1 MPQRGGQPPLF
12 GITEAAINAASAI
25 FPSGPVPLALLG
37 GGKKKRKKASKKRR
51 KRRTKNGRCM
61 CRCQKCKDNGMCYCG
76 CKKCSCKKPKR
87 SKRKS
92 RRKTR
97 RRSRK

>member
-12 GITEAAINAASAI
+12 GITEAAMNAVSSVAPS
-25 FPSGPVPLALLG
+25 FPIPLGLLG

-51 KRRTKNGRCM
+51 KRRTSA
-61 CRCQKCKDNGMCYCG
+61 CRCAPRCKCRP
-76 CKKCSCKKPKR
+76 CKCNKKR

-92 RRKTR
+92 RRR
-97 RRSRK
+97 NRRSKK